1 MDRLPD
7 AYVRK
12 ARAESLS
19 GRLSATYDAARIQR
33 QLLWAVCACISLLS
47 SRHLVV
53 ERNIHYP
60 QRLYFNQLAVTGITA
75 LRPCLGWGHVQ
86 RPFRR
91 TLRPWRSMTKGT
103 ALVTASVCSMYVS
116 TICFLQAVLHFY
128 NLPVLVM
135 ITVRV
140 ISAPVIGYDHS
151 KTDAK

>member
-1 MDRLPD
+1 MDTLPD

-12 ARAESLS
+12 ARAESMS
-19 GRLSATYDAARIQR
+19 GRLNATYDAARIQR

-47 SRHLVV
+47 ARHLAV

-60 QRLYFNQLAVTGITA
+60 QRLYFNQLAVAGLMA
-75 LRPCLGWGHVQ
+75 LRPCLGWGHIQ

-91 TLRPWRSMTKGT
+91 KLRPWRSMTKGT
-103 ALVTASVCSMYVS
+103 ALIATSVCFMYVS

-140 ISAPVIGYDHS
+140 ISVPGFECD
-151 KTDAK
+151 